1 MIPIDIF
8 PYSHFLACTCA
19 SMKNQKF
26 FGKKG

>member
-1 MIPIDIF
+1 MIDIF